1 MMLASLYVVLFS
13 VVGYGFGQ
21 LFFGTFS
28 WVATVC
34 ALSALGSVFGV
45 AACAGRTWCRWA
57 LAALA
62 LIAIACVGLETIH
75 YYRELDIP
83 GNDFAWEMRGP
94 FVLCL
99 AFIGGVHIYGQLHRP
114 NTSLERT
121 RER

>member
-1 MMLASLYVVLFS
+1 MLASLYVVFFS

-34 ALSALGSVFGV
+34 ALSALGTVLG
-45 AACAGRTWCRWA
+45 AAVCASRTWCRGA

-62 LIAIACVGLETIH
+62 LTAIACVALEAIE
-75 YYRELDIP
+75 YYRKLDIP

-99 AFIGGVHIYGQLHRP
+99 AFICGVHIYGQFHGP
-114 NTSLERT
+114 NKSLERT
-121 RER
+121 REG